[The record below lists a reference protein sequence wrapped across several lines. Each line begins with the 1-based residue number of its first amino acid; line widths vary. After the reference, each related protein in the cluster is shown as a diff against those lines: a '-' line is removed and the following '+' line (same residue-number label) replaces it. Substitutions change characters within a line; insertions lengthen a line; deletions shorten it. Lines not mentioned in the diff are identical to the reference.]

1 MAFCKFSSSSIY
13 NSKTD
18 IDNIFINDLLPSA
31 PDNAVKVYLY
41 GLYLSRAGDTYDNNI
56 DKFATILNLTKEQI
70 LEAFKYWEDQGAV
83 KIVNIEP
90 IEIIYLPLSDI
101 VLNVKKYKPDK
112 YQDFNLKAQE
122 ILENIR
128 MIMPREY
135 SEYYNLIENLH
146 IEPAALLL
154 IIKYCVDLKGKGA
167 YLNYILA
174 VAKAWANENITT
186 AAQVEER
193 LKEFDAVS
201 DELKALLKAMSISR
215 MANVEERGIFVKWTN
230 EYNFSP
236 EVINFIAKKHKKLAK
251 SLTFEKLNSLIE
263 KYKLLNLYS
272 EKEIE
277 EYENEQENL
286 FVLAKKITKNLG
298 QYFSDLENVVETYV
312 FPWKNMG
319 YSDETLIKI
328 AQHCFTS
335 SLNSLEMM
343 DNTVKKLFKL
353 GIISVEALNEF
364 LQAFAAETEA
374 IYEVLNNLNLS
385 RKVINSDRVFYQ
397 TWSKDWGFSHEII
410 LYAAGLASA
419 KAYPMQ
425 YLNNILATFR
435 DSNVKTLEDAKKLN
449 IKDAGA
455 KVVKNKKYSTDEIK
469 EIFTNLEEV
478 EI

>member
-1 MAFCKFSSSSIY
+1 MAFCKFSSSLIY

-18 IDNIFINDLLPSA
+18 IDNIFINDLLPYA

-41 GLYLSRAGDTYDNNI
+41 GLYLSKAGETYDNNI

-70 LEAFKYWEDQGAV
+70 LDAFKYWEEQGAV
-83 KIVNIEP
+83 KILNIEP

-122 ILENIR
+122 ILENVR

-135 SEYYNLIENLH
+135 SEYYNLIENFH

-154 IIKYCVDLKGKGA
+154 IIKYCVDLKGKNA

-186 AAQVEER
+186 VQKVDER

-201 DELKALLKAMSISR
+201 GELKELLKSMSISR
-215 MANVEERGIFVKWTN
+215 MANVEERAIFVKWTN

-236 EVINFIAKKHKKLAK
+236 EVINFVAKKHKKLAK
-251 SLTFEKLNSLIE
+251 SLTFEKLNALIE

-272 EKEIE
+272 QKEIE
-277 EYENEQENL
+277 EYEDEQESL
-286 FVLAKKITKNLG
+286 YVLAKKITKNLG
-298 QYFSDLENVVETYV
+298 QYYSDLENIVETYV

-319 YSDETLIKI
+319 YGDETLIKI
-328 AQHCFTS
+328 SQHCFTS
-335 SLNSLEMM
+335 SLGSLEMM
-343 DNTVKKLFKL
+343 DSTVKKLFKL
-353 GIISVEALNEF
+353 GIVSISALNEF
-364 LQAFAAETEA
+364 LQAFAVETEA
-374 IYEVLNNLNLS
+374 VNEVLASLNLT
-385 RKVINSDRVFYQ
+385 RKVINADRVFYQ
-397 TWSKDWGFSHEII
+397 TWSKDWGFSHELI
-410 LYAAGLASA
+410 LYAASLAST

-425 YLNNILATFR
+425 YLNNILASLK
-435 DSNVKTLEDAKKLN
+435 DQNVKT
-449 IKDAGA
+449 
-455 KVVKNKKYSTDEIK
+455 
-469 EIFTNLEEV
+469 V
-478 EI
+478 E